1 VTLSLYSF
9 PWLKHSCSVS
19 LFRHD
24 HHHSLH
30 AGTARKHSLPSA
42 AASRSTSV
50 APNVLLERMTS
61 SCNVASFC
69 STRVSSASHDFAA
82 PPGPA
87 LHEVNEITGER
98 ARASRK
104 TMYTQ
109 IMRRRVLSSYQADM
123 IIIPLYNRYKCY
135 MVKRVLYDDERWS
148 NARRCVGL
156 EGIASLKSCAIFLVL
171 NLPPMTQPEMTQRS
185 HLLASKKLSL
195 RQQEVTQAGH
205 KELHPACF
213 SSQQHKQLY
222 R

>member
-1 VTLSLYSF
+1 MHVPKHLVTLSLYSF
-9 PWLKHSCSVS
+9 PWLKYSCSVS
-19 LFRHD
+19 LFRN
-24 HHHSLH
+24 HHHSSH
-30 AGTARKHSLPSA
+30 AGTARKRSLPSA

-109 IMRRRVLSSYQADM
+109 MRRRVLSSYQADM
-123 IIIPLYNRYKCY
+123 IIIPLCNRHKCY
-135 MVKRVLYDDERWS
+135 MVKRVLYIIMVDG
-148 NARRCVGL
+148 ATRRCVGL
-156 EGIASLKSCAIFLVL
+156 EGISLKSCAIFLVL
-171 NLPPMTQPEMTQRS
+171 NLPPMTQPEMT
-185 HLLASKKLSL
+185 
-195 RQQEVTQAGH
+195 
-205 KELHPACF
+205 
-213 SSQQHKQLY
+213 
-222 R
+222 

>member
-1 VTLSLYSF
+1 LPNRRAPTFVCQWPTPNIPQSLEQVHVPKHLVTLSLYSF
-9 PWLKHSCSVS
+9 PWLKCSCSVS

-24 HHHSLH
+24 HHSSH
-30 AGTARKHSLPSA
+30 AGTARKRSLPSA

-104 TMYTQ
+104 MMHTQ
-109 IMRRRVLSSYQADM
+109 MRRRVLSSYQADM
-123 IIIPLYNRYKCY
+123 IITPLYNRYKCY
-135 MVKRVLYDDERWS
+135 MVKRVLYDDERRS
-148 NARRCVGL
+148 NAPLCWVGRDL
-156 EGIASLKSCAIFLVL
+156 SEVMCDIFS
-171 NLPPMTQPEMTQRS
+171 P
-185 HLLASKKLSL
+185 
-195 RQQEVTQAGH
+195 
-205 KELHPACF
+205 
-213 SSQQHKQLY
+213 
-222 R
+222 